1 MPTPKQTSAA
11 MSIVF
16 AFFVC
21 LLVAIALALTSCSS
35 QTCASNPKAAR
46 EQGLSCWRDEQGT
59 TYHEVSQP

>member
-21 LLVAIALALTSCSS
+21 LLVAIALFLTSCSS
-35 QTCASNPKAAR
+35 QTCATSPKEAR
-46 EQGLSCWRDEQGT
+46 AQGLTCWKDEQGT